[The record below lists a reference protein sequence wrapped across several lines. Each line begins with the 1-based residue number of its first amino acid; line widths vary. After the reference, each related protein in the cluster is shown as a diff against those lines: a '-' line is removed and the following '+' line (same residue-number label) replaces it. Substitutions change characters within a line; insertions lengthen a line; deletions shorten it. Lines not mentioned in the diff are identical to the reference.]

1 MSLDPRY
8 AAQVR
13 LLVQV
18 IPYVAAEHCFALKG
32 GTAINLFVRDLPR
45 LSVDI
50 DLAYLPSSD
59 RHQALLDVRAALGRI
74 ADAVGRGLPNTGAT
88 VQSNRED
95 ELRILVRSQQAQ
107 IKVEVS
113 PVLRGTVHQ
122 PTERA
127 VVAQVEDEFGFASIS
142 CVSLPDLY
150 GGKICAALDRQ
161 HPRDLFDVMLMLREE
176 GLTRE
181 IFEGFLVYLISH
193 GRPMAELL
201 SPRWKKLD
209 GIFQAEFSGMTR
221 EPATLDQLEST
232 RTSLLTAIRE
242 QFTERDADFLLSL
255 KRGEPDWS
263 LLNLPGIDQLPAV
276 RWKLRNIMEMSASR
290 RAGVVDTLQTVVDQI
305 LTGRATQG

>member
-1 MSLDPRY
+1 MSIDPRY

-18 IPYVAAEHCFALKG
+18 IPYVAAERCFALKG

-59 RHQALLDVRAALGRI
+59 RQQALTDVRLALRRI
-74 ADAVGRGLPNTGAT
+74 ADAVGRGLPQVDAT
-88 VQSNRED
+88 VQSNRDD
-95 ELRILVRSQQAQ
+95 ELRVLVRSPQAQ

-122 PTERA
+122 PVERD
-127 VVAQVEDEFGFASIS
+127 VVPLVEDEFGFASIS
-142 CVSLPDLY
+142 VVSLPDLY

-193 GRPMAELL
+193 GRPIAELL

-209 GIFQAEFSGMTR
+209 GIFQAEFAGMTR
-221 EPATLDQLEST
+221 DRVTLEQLEST
-232 RTSLLTAIRE
+232 RAALLAAIQE
-242 QFTERDADFLLSL
+242 QFTEQDAAFLLSL
-255 KRGEPDWS
+255 KRGEPDWA
-263 LLNLPGIDQLPAV
+263 LLNLPGVDQLPAV

-290 RAGVVDTLQTVVDQI
+290 RAGAVDKLQIVVDQM
-305 LTGRATQG
+305 LASRTF

>member
-1 MSLDPRY
+1 MSIDPRY

-18 IPYVAAEHCFALKG
+18 IPYVAAERCFALKG

-59 RHQALLDVRAALGRI
+59 RQQALTDVRLALRRI
-74 ADAVGRGLPNTGAT
+74 ADAVGRGLPQVDAT
-88 VQSNRED
+88 VQSNRDD
-95 ELRILVRSQQAQ
+95 ELRVLVRSPQAQ

-122 PTERA
+122 PVERD
-127 VVAQVEDEFGFASIS
+127 VVPLVEDEFGFASIS
-142 CVSLPDLY
+142 VVSLPDLY

-193 GRPMAELL
+193 GRPISELL

-209 GIFQAEFSGMTR
+209 GIFQAEFAGMTR
-221 EPATLDQLEST
+221 EPVTLVQLEST
-232 RTSLLTAIRE
+232 RAALLAAIQE
-242 QFTERDADFLLSL
+242 QFTKQDAAFLLSL
-255 KRGEPDWS
+255 KRGEPDWA
-263 LLNLPGIDQLPAV
+263 LLNLPGVDQLPAV

-290 RAGVVDTLQTVVDQI
+290 RAGAVDKLQIVVDQM
-305 LTGRATQG
+305 LAGRTF

>member
-1 MSLDPRY
+1 MSIDPHY

-18 IPYVAAEHCFALKG
+18 IPYVAAERCFALKG

-59 RHQALLDVRAALGRI
+59 RQQALTEVRLALRRI
-74 ADAVGRGLPNTGAT
+74 ADAVGRALPQVDAT
-88 VQSNRED
+88 VQSNRDD
-95 ELRILVRSQQAQ
+95 ELRVLVRSPQAQ

-122 PTERA
+122 PIERD
-127 VVAQVEDEFGFASIS
+127 VVPLVEDEFGFASIS
-142 CVSLPDLY
+142 VVSLPDLY

-161 HPRDLFDVMLMLREE
+161 HPRDLFDVLLMLREE

-193 GRPMAELL
+193 GRPIAELL

-209 GIFQAEFSGMTR
+209 GIFQAEFAGMTR
-221 EPATLDQLEST
+221 EPVTLEQLEST
-232 RTSLLTAIRE
+232 RAALLAAIQE
-242 QFTERDADFLLSL
+242 QFTKQDAAFLLSL
-255 KRGEPDWS
+255 KRGEPDWA
-263 LLNLPGIDQLPAV
+263 LLNLPGVDQLPAV

-290 RAGVVDTLQTVVDQI
+290 RAGAVDKLQIVVDQM
-305 LTGRATQG
+305 LAGRTF

>member
-1 MSLDPRY
+1 MSIDPRY

-18 IPYVAAEHCFALKG
+18 IPYVAAERCFALKG

-59 RHQALLDVRAALGRI
+59 RQQALTDVRLALRRI
-74 ADAVGRGLPNTGAT
+74 ADAVGRGLPQVDAT
-88 VQSNRED
+88 VQSNRDD
-95 ELRILVRSQQAQ
+95 ELRVLVRSPQAQ

-122 PTERA
+122 PVERD
-127 VVAQVEDEFGFASIS
+127 VVPLVEDEFGFASIS
-142 CVSLPDLY
+142 VVSLPDLY

-193 GRPMAELL
+193 GRPIAELL

-209 GIFQAEFSGMTR
+209 GIFQAEFTGMTR
-221 EPATLDQLEST
+221 EPVTLEQLEST
-232 RTSLLTAIRE
+232 RAALLTAIQE
-242 QFTERDADFLLSL
+242 QFTKQDAAFLLSL
-255 KRGEPDWS
+255 KRGEPDWA
-263 LLNLPGIDQLPAV
+263 LLNLPGVDQLPAV
-276 RWKLRNIMEMSASR
+276 RWKLRNIMEMSASG
-290 RAGVVDTLQTVVDQI
+290 RAGAVDKLQIVVDQM
-305 LTGRATQG
+305 LAGRTF

>member
-1 MSLDPRY
+1 MSIDPRY

-18 IPYVAAEHCFALKG
+18 IPYVAAERCFALKG

-59 RHQALLDVRAALGRI
+59 RQQALTDVRLALRRI
-74 ADAVGRGLPNTGAT
+74 ADAVGRGLPQVDAT
-88 VQSNRED
+88 VQSNRDD
-95 ELRILVRSQQAQ
+95 ELRVLVRSPQAQ

-122 PTERA
+122 PVERD
-127 VVAQVEDEFGFASIS
+127 VVPLVEDEFGFASIS
-142 CVSLPDLY
+142 VVSLPDLY

-193 GRPMAELL
+193 GRPIAELL

-209 GIFQAEFSGMTR
+209 GIFQAEFTGMTR
-221 EPATLDQLEST
+221 ESVTLEQLEST
-232 RTSLLTAIRE
+232 RAALLAAIQE
-242 QFTERDADFLLSL
+242 QFTGQDAAFLLSL
-255 KRGEPDWS
+255 KRGEPDWA
-263 LLNLPGIDQLPAV
+263 LLNLPGVDLLPAV

-290 RAGVVDTLQTVVDQI
+290 RAGAVDKLQIVVDQ
-305 LTGRATQG
+305 LLAGRTF

>member
-13 LLVQV
+13 LLIQV
-18 IPYVAAEHCFALKG
+18 IPYVAAERCFALKG
-32 GTAINLFVRDLPR
+32 GTAINLFVRDMPR

-59 RHQALLDVRAALGRI
+59 RQQALTDVRLALRRI
-74 ADAVGRGLPNTGAT
+74 AEAVARGLPQVNAT
-88 VQSNRED
+88 VQSNRDD
-95 ELRILVRSQQAQ
+95 ELRVLVRSPQAQ

-122 PTERA
+122 PLERD
-127 VVAQVEDEFGFASIS
+127 VVPLVEDEFGFASIPV
-142 CVSLPDLY
+142 VSLPDLY

-193 GRPMAELL
+193 GRPIAELL
-201 SPRWKKLD
+201 APRWKKLD
-209 GIFQAEFSGMTR
+209 GIFVAEFAGMTR
-221 EPATLDQLEST
+221 EPVTLEHLEST
-232 RTSLLTAIRE
+232 RAALLAAIQE
-242 QFTERDADFLLSL
+242 QFTGQDAAFLLSL
-255 KRGEPDWS
+255 KRGEPDWA
-263 LLNLPGIDQLPAV
+263 LLNLPGVDQLPAV

-290 RAGVVDTLQTVVDQI
+290 RAGAVDKLQIVIDQ
-305 LTGRATQG
+305 LLAGRTM

>member
-1 MSLDPRY
+1 MSIDPRY
-8 AAQVR
+8 ADQVR

-18 IPYVAAEHCFALKG
+18 IPYVAAERCFALKG
-32 GTAINLFVRDLPR
+32 GTAINLFIRDLPR

-59 RHQALLDVRAALGRI
+59 RQQALTDVRLALRRI
-74 ADAVGRGLPNTGAT
+74 ADAVGRGLPQVGAT
-88 VQSNRED
+88 VQSNRDD
-95 ELRILVRSQQAQ
+95 ELRVLVRSPQAQ

-122 PTERA
+122 PVERD
-127 VVAQVEDEFGFASIS
+127 VVPLVEDEFGFASIS
-142 CVSLPDLY
+142 VVSLPDLY

-193 GRPMAELL
+193 GRPIAELL

-209 GIFQAEFSGMTR
+209 GIFQAEFAGMTR
-221 EPATLDQLEST
+221 EPVTLEQLEST
-232 RTSLLTAIRE
+232 RAALLAAIQE
-242 QFTERDADFLLSL
+242 QFTEQDAAFLLSL
-255 KRGEPDWS
+255 KRGEPDWA
-263 LLNLPGIDQLPAV
+263 LLNLPGGDQLPAV

-290 RAGVVDTLQTVVDQI
+290 RAGAVDKLQIVVDQM
-305 LTGRATQG
+305 LAGRTF

>member
-1 MSLDPRY
+1 MSIDPRY

-18 IPYVAAEHCFALKG
+18 IPYVAAERCFALKG

-59 RHQALLDVRAALGRI
+59 RQQALSDVRLALRRI
-74 ADAVGRGLPNTGAT
+74 ADAVGRGLPKVDAT
-88 VQSNRED
+88 VQSNRDD
-95 ELRILVRSQQAQ
+95 ELRVLVRSPQAQ

-122 PTERA
+122 PVERD
-127 VVAQVEDEFGFASIS
+127 VVPLVEDEFGFASIS
-142 CVSLPDLY
+142 VVSLPDLY

-193 GRPMAELL
+193 GRPIAELL

-209 GIFQAEFSGMTR
+209 SIFQAEFAGMTR
-221 EPATLDQLEST
+221 EPVTLEQLEST
-232 RTSLLTAIRE
+232 RAALLAAIQE
-242 QFTERDADFLLSL
+242 QFTKQDAAFLLSL
-255 KRGEPDWS
+255 KRGEPDWA
-263 LLNLPGIDQLPAV
+263 LLNLPGVDQLPAV

-290 RAGVVDTLQTVVDQI
+290 RAGAVDKLQIVVDQM
-305 LTGRATQG
+305 LAGRTL